1 MEEHMRHSYSWVVIV
16 AVLCMG
22 LTACAGLKTSRSGEI
37 HTVNIETEPH
47 PADMTVN
54 VGDEVRWVNHRSMP
68 VYLEL
73 VGDVHDSLSCERGFS
88 NFLGMKSES
97 VKIKPDN
104 SVSACFSS
112 VGLIKYN
119 LRMEAAV
126 PGGKQIAS
134 GTVQVGN
141 PKNR

>member
-1 MEEHMRHSYSWVVIV
+1 MSIRISYVLIV
-16 AVLCMG
+16 AALCMG
-22 LTACAGLKTSRSGEI
+22 LTACAGPKTSRSGEI
-37 HTVNIETEPH
+37 QTVNIETESH
-47 PADMTVN
+47 PADVIVN

-73 VGDVHDSLSCERGFS
+73 VGDVYDTLSCERGFS

-97 VKIKPDN
+97 VKIKQDK
-104 SVSACFSS
+104 SVSACFNR
-112 VGLIKYN
+112 VGVIKYN

-126 PGGKQIAS
+126 PGGKQLTS

-141 PKNR
+141 PTKR